1 MPPEPQITPAQ
12 LSSRFQAVAVIV
24 TIVALAW
31 GFFMWVLP
39 EWVVK
44 AVYWLVDALFSI
56 VVLYF
61 VAYWSR
67 WKTIPPFLQRKRD
80 SN

>member
-1 MPPEPQITPAQ
+1 MPPEPEITPPQ
-12 LSSRFQAVAVIV
+12 LSSRFQAFAVIV
-24 TIVALAW
+24 TIVILAW
-31 GFFMWVLP
+31 CFFMWFLP

-44 AVYWLVDALFSI
+44 GVYWLFNALFSV

-61 VAYWSR
+61 FAYWWR
-67 WKTIPPFLQRKRD
+67 WKTIPPFLQRRRN